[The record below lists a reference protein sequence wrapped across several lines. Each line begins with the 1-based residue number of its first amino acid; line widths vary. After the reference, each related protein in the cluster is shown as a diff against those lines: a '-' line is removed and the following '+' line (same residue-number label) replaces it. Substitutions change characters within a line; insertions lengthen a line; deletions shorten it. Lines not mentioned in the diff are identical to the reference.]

1 LIPKSEEKGGDGMEN
16 ALIVSSTEKS
26 ISFFIEMLGAAS
38 FAQTT
43 AVQSCA
49 EARQLFLER
58 DFDLVIINA
67 PLRDESGESLSRH
80 IATRNIGQVI
90 LVVRSEYFDEVSA
103 ACEDDGVLT
112 VAKPMNRTVFWSA
125 LKLAKSAQSRLK
137 QMQTENSRL
146 KQKIEDIRIV
156 DRAKWLLVSYLN
168 MSEQEAHRY
177 IEKRAMDMRVT
188 KRAVAEG
195 ILKTYEN

>member
-1 LIPKSEEKGGDGMEN
+1 VKKGGDGMES
-16 ALIVSSTEKS
+16 ALIVSGTEKS
-26 ISFFIEMLGAAS
+26 ISLFSEMLAAAS
-38 FAQTT
+38 FAQIT
-43 AVQSCA
+43 AVQSGA

-58 DFDLVIINA
+58 DFDLVVVNA

-80 IATRNIGQVI
+80 IASKNIGQVI
-90 LVVRSEYFDEVSA
+90 LVVRSEYYDEVSA
-103 ACEDDGVLT
+103 VCEDDGVLT
-112 VAKPMNRTVFWSA
+112 VARPVNRTVFWSA

-137 QMQTENSRL
+137 RMQTENSRL
-146 KQKIEDIRIV
+146 KQKIEDIRII
-156 DRAKWLLVSYLN
+156 DRAKWILVSYLS

-177 IEKRAMDMRVT
+177 IEKHAMDTRAT

>member
-1 LIPKSEEKGGDGMEN
+1 VKKGGDGMES
-16 ALIVSSTEKS
+16 ALIVSGTVKS
-26 ISFFIEMLGAAS
+26 ISLFTEMLGAAS
-38 FAQTT
+38 FAQIT
-43 AVQSCA
+43 AVQSGA

-58 DFDLVIINA
+58 DFDLVVINA

-80 IATRNIGQVI
+80 VASRNIGQVI
-90 LVVRSEYFDEVSA
+90 LVVRSEYYDEVSA
-103 ACEDDGVLT
+103 VCEDDGVLT
-112 VAKPMNRTVFWSA
+112 VARPVNRTVFWSA

-137 QMQTENSRL
+137 RMRTENSRL
-146 KQKIEDIRIV
+146 KQKIEDIRII
-156 DRAKWLLVSYLN
+156 DRAKWILVSYLS

-177 IEKRAMDMRVT
+177 IEKHAMDTRAT

>member
-1 LIPKSEEKGGDGMEN
+1 VKKGGDGMES
-16 ALIVSSTEKS
+16 ALIVSGTVKS
-26 ISFFIEMLGAAS
+26 ISLFTEMLGAAS
-38 FAQTT
+38 FAQIT
-43 AVQSCA
+43 AVQSGA

-58 DFDLVIINA
+58 DFDLVVINA

-80 IATRNIGQVI
+80 VASRNIGQVI
-90 LVVRSEYFDEVSA
+90 LVVRSEYYDEVSA
-103 ACEDDGVLT
+103 VCEDDGVLT
-112 VAKPMNRTVFWSA
+112 VARPVNRTVFWSA

-137 QMQTENSRL
+137 QMRTENSRL
-146 KQKIEDIRIV
+146 KQKIEDIRII
-156 DRAKWLLVSYLN
+156 DRAKWILVSYLS

-177 IEKRAMDMRVT
+177 IEKHAMDTRAT